1 MRKVIVSGA
10 GGFVGK
16 ALVSELLKHGV
27 EVIALVRNKDNHNL
41 EEHKNL
47 KVYSFSL
54 DKAFL
59 LAESLS
65 DRDVD
70 TFFHLA
76 WAGSA
81 GKDRA
86 DAQLQLNN
94 AIWAGDCVRLAKTL
108 GCSRFI
114 NAGSIMETETI
125 RAELKDGNK
134 PGLSYIYGTGKLAAH
149 MICKSVAAD
158 IGIDFICAIITNAYG
173 EGEISPRLVNTTIQ
187 KCIRQESPQFTA
199 ATQNYDFVYIDDVA
213 RAFRLIGE
221 NGKPFT
227 DYLIG
232 SSNAKTLKSF
242 LLEMQEAISPNL
254 KYEFGNVPFTGI
266 NLELEYFNC
275 EKTELDTGFK
285 ASICFAEG
293 CRRTRDWLLKAKEK
307 NNESE
312 I

>member
-10 GGFVGK
+10 GGFIGR
-16 ALVSELLKHGV
+16 ALVSELLKHGI
-27 EVIALVRNKDNHNL
+27 EVIALVRDKDNHNL
-41 EEHKNL
+41 EEHENL

-54 DKAFL
+54 DKAAL
-59 LAESLS
+59 LEESLS
-65 DRDVD
+65 ERDVD

-94 AIWAGDCVRLAKTL
+94 AVWAGDCVRLAKSL

-125 RAELKDGNK
+125 KAELKDENK

-149 MICKSVAAD
+149 MICKSVAAAID
-158 IGIDFICAIITNAYG
+158 IDFICAIITNAYG

-187 KCIRQESPQFTA
+187 KCIRQEPPQFTA
-199 ATQNYDFVYIDDVA
+199 ATQNYDFVHIDDVA

-232 SSNAKTLKSF
+232 SSNAKPLKEF
-242 LLEMQEAISPNL
+242 LLEMQDSISPNL
-254 KYEFGNVPFTGI
+254 KFEFGSVPFTGI
-266 NLELEYFNC
+266 NLELEDFNC
-275 EKTELDTGFK
+275 QKTELDTGFK
-285 ASICFAEG
+285 ARISFAEG
-293 CRRTRDWLLKAKEK
+293 CKRTRDWLLKVKEK